1 MTDRKISDEMLHAY
15 ADGEAGEATGE
26 IEKELE
32 TCAQS
37 RAEVESLRITGEY
50 LREMVAQ
57 GVPEVEPLRALQ
69 SIRERIEQEEA
80 KSVKSRWA
88 AFWEGVFASP
98 RQMVL
103 GFACAAALGA
113 VVAPAAL
120 WLMGTGGIDGQS
132 TTDGQPQT
140 ASVVVESVEIEGNAK
155 TVVFQPQGSNTAVI
169 WIDAGEE
176 IYEGEF

>member
-1 MTDRKISDEMLHAY
+1 MTDQKITDEMLHAY
-15 ADGEAGEATGE
+15 ADGEAGEKTAE
-26 IEKELE
+26 IEKALE
-32 TCAQS
+32 SCALS
-37 RAEVESLRITGEY
+37 RAEVESVRITGEY
-50 LREMVAQ
+50 LRDVVAQ

-80 KSVKSRWA
+80 KSVKSRWS
-88 AFWEGVFASP
+88 AFWEGIFTSP
-98 RQMVL
+98 RQMAL

-120 WLMGTGGIDGQS
+120 WLMGSDGIGNHS
-132 TTDGQPQT
+132 ATDGQPQT

-155 TVVFQPQGSNTAVI
+155 TVVFQPQGSDTAVI

-176 IYEGEF
+176 VYEEEF

>member
-1 MTDRKISDEMLHAY
+1 MSDRKFSDELLHAY
-15 ADGEAGEATGE
+15 ADGEAGEATAE
-26 IEKELE
+26 IEQELLN
-32 TCAQS
+32 CAQS
-37 RAEVESLRITGEY
+37 QAEVDSVRITGEY
-50 LREMVAQ
+50 LRDIVSQ

-80 KSVKSRWA
+80 KSAKSRWTS
-88 AFWEGVFASP
+88 FWEGIFASP
-98 RQMVL
+98 RQMAL

-120 WLMGTGGIDGQS
+120 WLMGTDGIDNY
-132 TTDGQPQT
+132 TATDGQPQT

-155 TVVFQPQGSNTAVI
+155 TVVFQPQGSDTAVI

-176 IYEGEF
+176 VYEEEF

>member
-1 MTDRKISDEMLHAY
+1 MDSQGIIL
-15 ADGEAGEATGE
+15 ATQRSN
-26 IEKELE
+26 L
-32 TCAQS
+32 
-37 RAEVESLRITGEY
+37 LRIKIEIWCK
-50 LREMVAQ
+50 LRVAIV
-57 GVPEVEPLRALQ
+57 VPVYIVRALQ

-80 KSVKSRWA
+80 NSMKSKWTS
-88 AFWEGVFASP
+88 FWENIFTSP

-120 WLMGTGGIDGQS
+120 WLMGSDGIGNHAA
-132 TTDGQPQT
+132 TDGQPQT

-155 TVVFQPQGSNTAVI
+155 TVVFQPQGSDTAVI

-176 IYEGEF
+176 VYEEEF

>member
-1 MTDRKISDEMLHAY
+1 MH
-15 ADGEAGEATGE
+15 
-26 IEKELE
+26 
-32 TCAQS
+32 
-37 RAEVESLRITGEY
+37 ITGEY
-50 LREMVAQ
+50 LRDIVTQ
-57 GVPEVEPLRALQ
+57 GVPQVEPLRALQ

-80 KSVKSRWA
+80 KSAKSRWTS
-88 AFWEGVFASP
+88 FWEGIFTSP
-98 RQMVL
+98 RQMAL

-120 WLMGTGGIDGQS
+120 WLMSTDAIDTHT

-155 TVVFQPQGSNTAVI
+155 TVVFQPQGSDTAVI

-176 IYEGEF
+176 VYEEEL

>member
-1 MTDRKISDEMLHAY
+1 MTDRKITDEMLHAY
-15 ADGEAGEATGE
+15 ADGEAGEYTAE
-26 IEKELE
+26 IERALE
-32 TCAQS
+32 SCALS
-37 RAEVESLRITGEY
+37 RAEVESVRITGEY
-50 LREMVAQ
+50 LRDVVAE

-80 KSVKSRWA
+80 SSMKSRWA
-88 AFWEGVFASP
+88 SFWEGIFTSP

-120 WLMGTGGIDGQS
+120 WLMGSDGIGS
-132 TTDGQPQT
+132 HTATDGQPQT

-155 TVVFQPQGSNTAVI
+155 TVVFQPQGSDTAVI

-176 IYEGEF
+176 VYEEEF